1 MLHQVCAVRIVSDGI
16 GMVPG
21 GCGCKPAMAAVS
33 KACGTYWRKNVDL
46 SYVRGILNWSC
57 VGACLTIAFAGG
69 IL

>member
-33 KACGTYWRKNVDL
+33 KACGTYWRRNMDL
-46 SYVRGILNWSC
+46 FFMSEAS
-57 VGACLTIAFAGG
+57 
-69 IL
+69 